1 MKTSRI
7 LAMFLALAMVF
18 TLGGVSFAENTAE
31 EAPSTL
37 VYATS
42 TFGQKFSPFFATTA
56 YDVEV
61 LDLTQGVLFGYDRGG
76 AMIEHGIEGETR
88 TYNGTDYTYYTMG
101 NVDVIQNEDGTV
113 DYNLTMRD
121 DIVFSDGVPADMMT

>member
-7 LAMFLALAMVF
+7 LATFLALAMVF

-42 TFGQKFSPFFATTA
+42 TFGQKFSPLISKAVA
-56 YDVEV
+56 VKMGWQAGCH
-61 LDLTQGVLFGYDRGG
+61 LTQVGVVLVKEDQTAG
-76 AMIEHGIEGETR
+76 AGCQPAVQGSLGLLYSLERAEAKQM
-88 TYNGTDYTYYTMG
+88 GTSHIG
-101 NVDVIQNEDGTV
+101 N
-113 DYNLTMRD
+113 
-121 DIVFSDGVPADMMT
+121 